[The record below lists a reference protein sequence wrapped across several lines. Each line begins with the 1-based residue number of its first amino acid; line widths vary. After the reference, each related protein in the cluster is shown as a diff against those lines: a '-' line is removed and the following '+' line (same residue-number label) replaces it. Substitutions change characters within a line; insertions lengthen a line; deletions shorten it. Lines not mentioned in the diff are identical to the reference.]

1 MKTNIIYNE
10 DCLEGIKRLPNKSID
25 LILTDPPYNA
35 SNFKRE
41 FKNKSYYPINEE
53 WDKNFTLDYIKEI
66 TKKSKD
72 NGSLL
77 LFCSHHNLPEICL
90 ELKQYIKIKQFLH
103 WIKTNPFPSVSNVYT
118 FSVEYIIFS
127 TNGKNYWGNSINENN
142 KGGYIFNKNKNI
154 KKDTFHYPTV
164 SGKERTKHK
173 AQKPLLLIKKLLE
186 THSNK
191 NDIILDPFMGS
202 GTTAIA
208 CKRLNRKYIGFEISK
223 EYYKIARERIEA
235 EKTLWDVP
243 KKTKNRRRR

>member
-1 MKTNIIYNE
+1 MEYNQIIQG
-10 DCLEGIKRLPNKSID
+10 DCLEVMKGISDKSID

-66 TKKSKD
+66 TKKLKD

-127 TNGKNYWGNSINENN
+127 TNGKNYWGNSINDNN
-142 KGGYIFNKNKNI
+142 KGGYIFNKNNNI

-173 AQKPLLLIKKLLE
+173 TQKPRLLIKELLE

-191 NDIILDPFMGS
+191 GDIVLDPFLGS
-202 GTTAIA
+202 GTTAVA
-208 CKRLNRKYIGFEISK
+208 CKELGRRYIGIEISE
-223 EYYKIARERIEA
+223 EYCEIARRQIKA
-235 EKTLWDVP
+235 VP
-243 KKTKNRRRR
+243 ELLF